1 LRAVLSFHI
10 LPLDMGTAI
19 PNGTEQLLLYLF
31 VIFVTTK
38 LVAEIFERLS
48 LPGVPGEILAGIILG
63 PYALGWIPSN
73 LTLSSV
79 AQVGAIFVLFSA
91 GLETSPRDLIGV
103 SRKALVVSIAGV
115 IVPFIVGFTYMR
127 LRHETTVESVFVAAA
142 MVATSIGI
150 TARALGEMKV
160 LASRTAKIILAA
172 AVFDDV
178 LGMVVLAVVAG
189 ASSGGGVQWVHL
201 GVLTGEAV
209 AFALFMMFLGPPLVR
224 QLRPHVEQLSTENA
238 SLVVAL
244 AICLLLSWLASKIGM
259 AAIVGAFFAG
269 LIFADY
275 APRWNLIPRV
285 GGITAFL
292 APFFFFDIGSR
303 FNPHLLTGNLL
314 TMAIVISLLAIVSKV
329 IGCGLPLIREGW
341 AMVFQVGIGMM
352 PRGEVALIVALVG
365 LQSHILSQATYGIV
379 VMMTV
384 VTTILAPPLLRYLFR
399 NEISH
404 PHPEAEHVPATVQL

>member
-1 LRAVLSFHI
+1 LRAILPFHI
-10 LPLDMGTAI
+10 LQIAMMTVTPHA
-19 PNGTEQLLLYLF
+19 TESLLLYLF

-38 LVAEIFERLS
+38 MLAEIFERLS
-48 LPGVPGEILAGIILG
+48 LPAVPGEILAGMALG
-63 PYALGWIPSN
+63 PYALRWIPSN
-73 LTLSSV
+73 VTLSSL

-91 GLETSPRDLIGV
+91 GLETSPRDLIRI

-115 IVPFIVGFTYMR
+115 IVPFIVGFVYMR
-127 LRHETTVESVFVAAA
+127 LRHQTTVESVFVAAA

-150 TARALGEMKV
+150 TARALGDMKV
-160 LASRTAKIILAA
+160 LSTRTAQIILAA
-172 AVFDDV
+172 AVFDDI

-189 ASSGGGVQWVHL
+189 AASPAGVEWLHL

-224 QLRPHVEQLSTENA
+224 QLRPHVEHLSTQNA

-244 AICLLLSWLASKIGM
+244 AICLLLSWLAVRIEM

-269 LIFADY
+269 LMFADY

-292 APFFFFDIGSR
+292 APFFFFDIGAR
-303 FNPHLLTGNLL
+303 FNTRLLTGSFL
-314 TMAIVISLLAIVSKV
+314 TMALVISLLAIASKV
-329 IGCGLPLIREGW
+329 IGCGVPLIGEGW
-341 AMVFQVGIGMM
+341 PSVLRVGIGMM

-365 LQSHILSQATYGIV
+365 LQTGILSQATYGIV
-379 VMMTV
+379 VIMTV
-384 VTTILAPPLLRYLFR
+384 VTTLLAPPILRYLFR
-399 NEISH
+399 AEITH
-404 PHPEAEHVPATVQL
+404 PHEQAENVPAVVRL

>member
-1 LRAVLSFHI
+1 MRAILPFHI
-10 LPLDMGTAI
+10 LQIAMTTVTPHA
-19 PNGTEQLLLYLF
+19 TESLLLYLF

-38 LVAEIFERLS
+38 MLAEIFERLS
-48 LPGVPGEILAGIILG
+48 LPAVPGEILAGMALG
-63 PYALGWIPSN
+63 PYALRWIPSN
-73 LTLSSV
+73 VTLSSL

-91 GLETSPRDLIGV
+91 GLETSPRDLIRI
-103 SRKALVVSIAGV
+103 SRKALVVSLAGV
-115 IVPFIVGFTYMR
+115 IVPFIVGFVYMR
-127 LRHETTVESVFVAAA
+127 LRHQTTVESVFVAAA

-150 TARALGEMKV
+150 TARALGDMKV
-160 LASRTAKIILAA
+160 LSTRTAQIILAA
-172 AVFDDV
+172 AVFDDI

-189 ASSGGGVQWVHL
+189 AASPAGVEWLHL

-224 QLRPHVEQLSTENA
+224 QLRPHVEHLSTQNA

-244 AICLLLSWLASKIGM
+244 AICLLLSWLAVRIEM

-269 LIFADY
+269 LMFADY

-292 APFFFFDIGSR
+292 APFFFFDIGAR
-303 FNPHLLTGNLL
+303 FNTRLLTGNFL
-314 TMAIVISLLAIVSKV
+314 TMALVISLLAIASKV
-329 IGCGLPLIREGW
+329 IGCGAPLIGEGW
-341 AMVFQVGIGMM
+341 PTAIRVGIGMM

-365 LQSHILSQATYGIV
+365 LQTGILSQATYGIV
-379 VMMTV
+379 VIMTV
-384 VTTILAPPLLRYLFR
+384 VTTLLAPPILRYLFR

-404 PHPEAEHVPATVQL
+404 PHEQAENVPAVVRL